1 MLLRV
6 AERVDWRT
14 GLRHPGEVALLG
26 YFFDRYEMDHAAN
39 ILQIKFMLKSIGLEL
54 GPIFLSGRPFTEL
67 KNVAQAEHLLLL
79 PYGQQTASQLQ
90 SICGRTLIN
99 VDLPI
104 GLSGSAAWVRR
115 VGEAVGAEKKRTEW
129 FIEKQVQAAK
139 EQISK
144 VATRVR
150 GFPVTIFADTPL
162 AAGLSCLMMDLD
174 MRPVRIGLRDE
185 SLGGRTAYIEAV
197 ERMGHRLPAEI
208 EILEAPST
216 LEAKALLRKKEEWQL
231 VIGSSDERIMA
242 DRSTRFIEIGF
253 PSAHYH
259 VTKPEPYMGFG
270 GAIAF
275 AQRVIDVIK

>member
-1 MLLRV
+1 
-6 AERVDWRT
+6 
-14 GLRHPGEVALLG
+14 
-26 YFFDRYEMDHAAN
+26 MDHAAN

-67 KNVAQAEHLLLL
+67 KNVAPSGASFVAALRTTNGLSAAIHLWGERL
-79 PYGQQTASQLQ
+79 SMW
-90 SICGRTLIN
+90 ICPSGF
-99 VDLPI
+99 
-104 GLSGSAAWVRR
+104 SGSAAWVRR

-150 GFPVTIFADTPL
+150 GFPVTIFARYPAGRRIVLPDDGPGYATCPHRDCETKVS
-162 AAGLSCLMMDLD
+162 AAGPPILK
-174 MRPVRIGLRDE
+174 R
-185 SLGGRTAYIEAV
+185 V